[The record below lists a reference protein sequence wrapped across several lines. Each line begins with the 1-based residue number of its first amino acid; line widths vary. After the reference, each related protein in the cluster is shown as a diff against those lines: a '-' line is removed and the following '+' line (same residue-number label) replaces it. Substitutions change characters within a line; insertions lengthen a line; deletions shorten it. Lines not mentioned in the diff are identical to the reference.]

1 MEFHECHEAWILVV
15 GIIFQCQKEPGN
27 IADKHTVPVIKKDK
41 VGEHLMNGKSGKFA
55 KAAFFFRMADT
66 NNSAEVNIAEKRINN
81 GIGMGI
87 M

>member
-1 MEFHECHEAWILVV
+1 
-15 GIIFQCQKEPGN
+15 
-27 IADKHTVPVIKKDK
+27 
-41 VGEHLMNGKSGKFA
+41 MNGKSGKIA